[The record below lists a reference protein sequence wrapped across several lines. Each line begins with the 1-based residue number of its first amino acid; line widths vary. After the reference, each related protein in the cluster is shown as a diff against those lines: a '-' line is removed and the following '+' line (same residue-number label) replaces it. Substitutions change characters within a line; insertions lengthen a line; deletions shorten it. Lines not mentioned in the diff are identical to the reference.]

1 MLDSLNLGCESIRSL
16 EAGIAVD
23 SSELAH
29 RLVVRAGERN
39 ASAIT
44 LLDLRGLTTIADY
57 FVVCTATSTVQMRA
71 VVDDL
76 ALKLARELRLHAR
89 AEGRPDD
96 GWMVVDFRDVLVHV
110 FLPEKRNY
118 YRLEEFWSD
127 APALVQ
133 MA

>member
-1 MLDSLNLGCESIRSL
+1 MLLTFSAL
-16 EAGIAVD
+16 A
-23 SSELAH
+23 EL
-29 RLVVRAGERN
+29 LP
-39 ASAIT
+39 
-44 LLDLRGLTTIADY
+44 
-57 FVVCTATSTVQMRA
+57 ATSTVQMRA

-76 ALKLARELRLHAR
+76 ALKLAPELRLHAR